1 MSICGHEPLHV
12 LCEPSGWSL
21 DLPPGSLTTSQLA
34 LGLILGWVAICVG
47 VCPHESVPTAVHRN
61 YMCPYPGVW
70 TMMFIADGSFP
81 IPIPM
86 FFHAKGFEQLEWKDS
101 YMVSKKCKRSDNK
114 MSSLRLL

>member
-1 MSICGHEPLHV
+1 MSICEHEPLHV

-34 LGLILGWVAICVG
+34 LGLILGWVAICAG

-61 YMCPYPGVW
+61 YMCPYPRVW
-70 TMMFIADGSFP
+70 PMMFIADGSFP

-86 FFHAKGFEQLEWKDS
+86 GPKKS
-101 YMVSKKCKRSDNK
+101 SKRETI
-114 MSSLRLL
+114 